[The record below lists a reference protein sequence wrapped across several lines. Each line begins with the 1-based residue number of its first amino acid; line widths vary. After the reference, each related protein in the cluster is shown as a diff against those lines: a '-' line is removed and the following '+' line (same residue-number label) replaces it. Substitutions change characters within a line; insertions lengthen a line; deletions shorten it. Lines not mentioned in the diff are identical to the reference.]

1 MKRIIHNLAALS
13 LTFSLLAALILWL
26 AIGIALARLPA
37 TDPVFARMNQH
48 LILEWLLGPEKNP
61 WWSVAWF
68 IGFCL
73 LNLGILL
80 NLLAC
85 CATSLPNRL
94 AFPNRLKNRLL
105 LVIHILVI
113 VIMLAHAANMGIGYK
128 HAGIRMPPGAT
139 YTLPN
144 GGTLRLADVGY
155 ALPPK
160 YLRMDPHEA
169 RRELTRK
176 RFDISRNYAR
186 VQWTG
191 PNGGT
196 AGGKLHR
203 LQPLRIESLRIT
215 LNRFYL
221 AEKNPEPRVGAILT
235 VARNPVHEAFFL
247 VYAVTIACLMLYAV
261 IQRQNP
267 GRRLAARKPV
277 PMSEFDPEGET
288 TCWPSTMI

>member
-1 MKRIIHNLAALS
+1 MKRIVEKLAALA

-26 AIGIALARLPA
+26 GLGILLTRLPA
-37 TDPVFARMNQH
+37 TDPVFARMNQQ
-48 LILEWLLGPEKNP
+48 LVLEWFLGPEKKP
-61 WWSVAWF
+61 WWIVVWF

-73 LNLGILL
+73 LNMGILL

-85 CATSLPNRL
+85 CATNLLNRL
-94 AFPNRLKNRLL
+94 AFPNRLKNLLL

-113 VIMLAHAANMGIGYK
+113 LIMLAHAANMGIGYK
-128 HAGIRMPPGAT
+128 HAGIRMPPGET
-139 YTLPN
+139 FKLQN

-155 ALPPK
+155 ALPTK
-160 YLRMDPHEA
+160 YLLMDPHEA
-169 RRELTRK
+169 RRDLTRE
-176 RFDISRNYAR
+176 RIDISRNYAR

-191 PNGGT
+191 PNGRT

-203 LQPLRIESLRIT
+203 LQPLRIDSLRIT

-221 AEKNPEPRVGAILT
+221 AAKSPEPRVGAILT

-261 IQRQNP
+261 LQRQNP
-267 GRRLAARKPV
+267 GRRLAARKQV
-277 PMSEFDPEGET
+277 PISQSDHKGEDHAVQV
-288 TCWPSTMI
+288 P

>member
-1 MKRIIHNLAALS
+1 MKRIVEKLAALS

-26 AIGIALARLPA
+26 GLGILLTRLPA
-37 TDPVFARMNQH
+37 ADPVFARMNQQ
-48 LILEWLLGPEKNP
+48 LVLEWLLGPEKKP
-61 WWSVAWF
+61 WWIVVWF

-85 CATSLPNRL
+85 CATNLVYRP
-94 AFPNRLKNRLL
+94 AFFNRLKNLLL

-128 HAGIRMPPGAT
+128 HAGIRMPRGET
-139 YTLPN
+139 FKLPN

-155 ALPPK
+155 ALPAK

-169 RRELTRK
+169 RRELTRE

-186 VQWTG
+186 LQWTG
-191 PNGGT
+191 PDGRT

-203 LQPLRIESLRIT
+203 LQPLRIDSLRIT

-221 AEKNPEPRVGAILT
+221 ASNSPEPRVGAILT

-261 IQRQNP
+261 LQRQNP
-267 GRRLAARKPV
+267 GRRLAARKQV
-277 PMSEFDPEGET
+277 PISQSDHEGEDHAVQV
-288 TCWPSTMI
+288 P